1 MKKVVTCSQMKLLD
15 HGTIHNMHVPSLVL
29 MERAALATAE
39 EIRKYLEKKNGSAN
53 LKKER
58 ILTVCGSGNNGGD
71 GIAIARLLHLAGI
84 RSEIYLA
91 GNPDKMTEETRH
103 QWDIAM
109 SYQVPVMNNP
119 VWDEYTV
126 IVDGIFGVG
135 LSREITGNYKEII
148 DHMNEAPA
156 YKAAVDIPSGIH
168 GDTGAVLGTAF
179 EADLTVTFAYKKR
192 GLCLYPGRAYA
203 GRIVVADIG
212 IYDRDRD
219 GSELASKAAWHIE
232 KSDMKTL
239 PARKPWGNKGT
250 FGKVL
255 LVAGSKGMCG
265 AACLSASAAL
275 HGGAGMVKIQTV
287 EENRIPLQSL
297 LPEAMLTSEFDEEAN
312 RKNLNWCDVLV
323 IGPGL
328 GTEGSGK
335 ERMLWFL
342 ENGAK
347 AGKPVI
353 LDADGLNILAMHPQW
368 MKFLGEQTILTP
380 HMGEMSRLCGL
391 DVSELKEDPVA
402 RAYQYAEKSGGVLVL
417 KDACTVVT
425 DQNEKLYLNLSGNS
439 GMATAGSGDVLS
451 GIIAAVLCMYLSCEE
466 ERELS
471 YKAAMAVYIHGLC
484 GDIAREKKGSHGM
497 TAKDMIEA
505 LPEVLK
511 LAEVQSKG

>member
-39 EIRKYLEKKNGSAN
+39 EIRKYLEKKNGSGN

-148 DHMNEAPA
+148 DH
-156 YKAAVDIPSGIH
+156 
-168 GDTGAVLGTAF
+168 
-179 EADLTVTFAYKKR
+179 KKR

-203 GRIVVADIG
+203 GRTVVADIG

-239 PARKPWGNKGT
+239 PVRKPWGNKGT

-287 EENRIPLQSL
+287 EENQIPLQSL

-328 GTEGSGK
+328 GASAQSR
-335 ERMLWFL
+335 ERAQWFL
-342 ENGAK
+342 SRA
-347 AGKPVI
+347 AICGKSVV
-353 LDADGLNILAMHPQW
+353 LDADGLNLLAENPKWKNYLDSHV
-368 MKFLGEQTILTP
+368 ILTP
-380 HMGEMSRLCGL
+380 HMGEMSRLTG
-391 DVSELKEDPVA
+391 
-402 RAYQYAEKSGGVLVL
+402 KSIG
-417 KDACTVVT
+417 
-425 DQNEKLYLNLSGNS
+425 E
-439 GMATAGSGDVLS
+439 
-451 GIIAAVLCMYLSCEE
+451 I
-466 ERELS
+466 R
-471 YKAAMAVYIHGLC
+471 
-484 GDIAREKKGSHGM
+484 
-497 TAKDMIEA
+497 
-505 LPEVLK
+505 
-511 LAEVQSKG
+511 

>member
-39 EIRKYLEKKNGSAN
+39 EIRKYLEKKNGSGN

-192 GLCLYPGRAYA
+192 ILEELMLAELWW
-203 GRIVVADIG
+203 RILG
-212 IYDRDRD
+212 F
-219 GSELASKAAWHIE
+219 
-232 KSDMKTL
+232 MT
-239 PARKPWGNKGT
+239 GT
-250 FGKVL
+250 V
-255 LVAGSKGMCG
+255 
-265 AACLSASAAL
+265 
-275 HGGAGMVKIQTV
+275 
-287 EENRIPLQSL
+287 
-297 LPEAMLTSEFDEEAN
+297 
-312 RKNLNWCDVLV
+312 
-323 IGPGL
+323 
-328 GTEGSGK
+328 
-335 ERMLWFL
+335 
-342 ENGAK
+342 
-347 AGKPVI
+347 
-353 LDADGLNILAMHPQW
+353 
-368 MKFLGEQTILTP
+368 
-380 HMGEMSRLCGL
+380 
-391 DVSELKEDPVA
+391 
-402 RAYQYAEKSGGVLVL
+402 
-417 KDACTVVT
+417 
-425 DQNEKLYLNLSGNS
+425 
-439 GMATAGSGDVLS
+439 
-451 GIIAAVLCMYLSCEE
+451 
-466 ERELS
+466 
-471 YKAAMAVYIHGLC
+471 MAVSLQ
-484 GDIAREKKGSHGM
+484 AR
-497 TAKDMIEA
+497 
-505 LPEVLK
+505 LP
-511 LAEVQSKG
+511 GI

>member
-1 MKKVVTCSQMKLLD
+1 M
-15 HGTIHNMHVPSLVL
+15 
-29 MERAALATAE
+29 
-39 EIRKYLEKKNGSAN
+39 
-53 LKKER
+53 
-58 ILTVCGSGNNGGD
+58 
-71 GIAIARLLHLAGI
+71 LAGI
-84 RSEIYLA
+84 RTEIELA

-156 YKAAVDIPSGIH
+156 YKVAVDIPSGIH

-219 GSELASKAAWHIE
+219 GSELASKAAWHME
-232 KSDMKTL
+232 KSDVKTL

-353 LDADGLNILAMHPQW
+353 TGCRWSEYSGNASTVDEIPRGTDHSH
-368 MKFLGEQTILTP
+368 TP
-380 HMGEMSRLCGL
+380 HGRDEPSLRLGCIRTKGRPC
-391 DVSELKEDPVA
+391 SP
-402 RAYQYAEKSGGVLVL
+402 
-417 KDACTVVT
+417 C
-425 DQNEKLYLNLSGNS
+425 LS
-439 GMATAGSGDVLS
+439 
-451 GIIAAVLCMYLSCEE
+451 IC
-466 ERELS
+466 
-471 YKAAMAVYIHGLC
+471 
-484 GDIAREKKGSHGM
+484 REKWRCSGTERRMYSS
-497 TAKDMIEA
+497 D
-505 LPEVLK
+505 
-511 LAEVQSKG
+511 